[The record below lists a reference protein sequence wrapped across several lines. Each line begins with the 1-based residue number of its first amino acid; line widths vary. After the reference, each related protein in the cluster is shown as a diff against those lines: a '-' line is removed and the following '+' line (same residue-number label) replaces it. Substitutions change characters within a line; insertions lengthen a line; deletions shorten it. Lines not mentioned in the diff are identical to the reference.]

1 MSLGSTTIGKL
12 GFPRDLASDAAR
24 FSKRSLTTTTAGTP
38 FSSRV
43 IASWTLHVVHEPQ
56 WPMPTTTASHRRAS
70 SSMVS
75 CGVPLDAEGLGRM
88 TASRASY
95 FSTARSP

>member
-1 MSLGSTTIGKL
+1 MGKL
-12 GFPRDLASDAAR
+12 GLPRDLASDVAR

-38 FSSRV
+38 VSSRV
-43 IASWTLHVVHEPQ
+43 IASWTLHVVQEPQ

-70 SSMVS
+70 SSIVS
-75 CGVPLDAEGLGRM
+75 WGVPLEADGLGRT

-95 FSTARSP
+95 FSTASSA